1 MKIRKI
7 YISDDGEEFD
17 SEEACLEH
25 EDKINSFDSV
35 LLFDSKKNL
44 IKNEN
49 PEIAYERAC
58 YIYVRDTNRARTFLE
73 WVHSECGYAVPSL
86 VRAGELYFYDES
98 TDKFKSYTSMVI
110 DLDDTKNKILAQV
123 RNVTK

>member
-17 SEEACLEH
+17 SEEQCLEY
-25 EDKINSFDSV
+25 ENKINSFDSV

-44 IKNEN
+44 IENEN
-49 PEIAYERAC
+49 PGIAYERAC
-58 YIYVRDTNRARTFLE
+58 YIYVRDTNRAKTFLE
-73 WVHSECGYAVPSL
+73 WVHSEYKYAVPSL

-123 RNVTK
+123 KNVTK

>member
-25 EDKINSFDSV
+25 EDKINSFDGV
-35 LLFDSKKNL
+35 LLFDSKKKL
-44 IKNEN
+44 IENEN
-49 PEIAYERAC
+49 PGIAYERAC
-58 YIYVRDTNRARTFLE
+58 YIYVRYTNRARTFLD
-73 WVHSECGYAVPSL
+73 WVHSEYGYAVPSL
-86 VRAGELYFYDES
+86 VKAEELYFYDES
-98 TDKFKSYTSMVI
+98 TDKFKSYTSMV
-110 DLDDTKNKILAQV
+110 LELEETKSKILEQV

>member
-17 SEEACLEH
+17 SEEECLEH
-25 EDKINSFDSV
+25 EDRLNSIDSV
-35 LLFDSKKNL
+35 MLFDSKKKL
-44 IKNEN
+44 ITDKN
-49 PEIAYERAC
+49 PSTAYERAC
-58 YIYVRDTNRARTFLE
+58 YIYVRDTNRAKTFLE

-98 TDKFKSYTSMVI
+98 TNKFKSYTSMVI